1 MATEEKQDW
10 ESLGIAIE
18 RILGEPADAY
28 AAFLQFAWLS
38 GAERT
43 TNKVAEITGF
53 ALSTVRMWSTSFD
66 WVDRAAVVDGIKWTH
81 EFKKRQAILEKDT
94 LEFADANRKLKTE
107 GLAAAHKMIATA
119 NRLLEKAEVVDEVI
133 ETGMVE
139 TKDGRMVPT
148 TTEIHMKS
156 KISDIPRLV
165 STAVTVGRLVQDL
178 PTEIIED
185 RVPIGADLS
194 NLSVEELLEL
204 QERNRAEMRA
214 KNTASKIAPAT
225 DAVN

>member
-1 MATEEKQDW
+1 MANAEKQDW

-18 RILGEPADAY
+18 RIPGEAADAY
-28 AAFLQFAWLS
+28 QGFLQYAWLN
-38 GAERT
+38 GAERSS
-43 TNKVAEITGF
+43 NKVAEITGF
-53 ALSTVRMWSTSFD
+53 PLSTVRMWSTSFD
-66 WVDRAAVVDGIKWTH
+66 WVDRAAVIDGIKWTH

-94 LEFADANRKLKTE
+94 LEFADANRKLKMK
-107 GLAAAHKMIATA
+107 GLEASDKMINTA
-119 NRLLEKAEVVDEVI
+119 LNLLKKAESVDEII
-133 ETGMVE
+133 EGDEVE

-148 TTEIHMKS
+148 TTVIHMKS

-165 STAVTVGRLVQDL
+165 STAVTVGRLVQEL

-194 NLSVEELLEL
+194 NLSFEELLEL